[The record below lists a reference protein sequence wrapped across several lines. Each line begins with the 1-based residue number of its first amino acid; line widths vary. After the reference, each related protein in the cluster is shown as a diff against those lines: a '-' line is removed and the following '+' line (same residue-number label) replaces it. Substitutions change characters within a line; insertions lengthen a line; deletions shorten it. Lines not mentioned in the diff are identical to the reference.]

1 MKARQAAIFAISIAA
16 TAAFGG
22 GTATAATH
30 GPASVRPY
38 IFIGT
43 EDGYGPTLAAATQ
56 AADEQMY
63 GDYYGCQQPF
73 YLVAD
78 GQLANGTWWAEVKAN
93 GCKGYI

>member
-1 MKARQAAIFAISIAA
+1 MKARQAAIFAMALAA
-16 TAAFGG
+16 SAAFGG
-22 GTATAATH
+22 GTAAAAAH
-30 GPASVRPY
+30 GQVVRPY
-38 IFIGT
+38 TFIGT
-43 EDGYGPTLAAATQ
+43 EYGYGATLSAATW

-63 GDYYGCQQPF
+63 GDYYGCVQPF